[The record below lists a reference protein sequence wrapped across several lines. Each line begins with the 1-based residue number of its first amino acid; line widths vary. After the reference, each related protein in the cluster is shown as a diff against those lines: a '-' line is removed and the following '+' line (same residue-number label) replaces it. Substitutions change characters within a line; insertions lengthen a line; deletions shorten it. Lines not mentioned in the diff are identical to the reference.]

1 MLSAG
6 VARPGAEQQRAA
18 ARADDLQRGSAR
30 VQEAALAGGARGE
43 PGQVPGARR
52 GGARGPGTEEVDHH
66 HHGG

>member
-6 VARPGAEQQRAA
+6 VAGPGAEQQRAA
-18 ARADDLQRGSAR
+18 ARADALQRGAAR

-52 GGARGPGTEEVDHH
+52 GGDRPAAEEVDHH
-66 HHGG
+66 NHRG